1 MKGSLILCAAV
12 AIAAATFAISQ
23 GGVTV
28 HSPQKPVK
36 LMLGKPVQE
45 GCIALVPIIQ
55 PKPIAAGKYITL
67 SDAIRQKLVEIIEI
81 PGREQVNSLEVRN
94 RAELPLLLFAGE
106 LLLGGKQDRI
116 VGKDTIIPPRSS
128 AQVPVYCVEH
138 GRWTGDKNFGDSGM
152 IVNDDVR
159 QAAAKAGGGANQQE
173 VWDKVAET
181 NSRAGKTAPSGTIQ
195 ATLTDPEIQKRIN
208 TLASKLFA
216 GVVGDDE
223 VVGVICVLNGKI
235 HTADIFASHDLF
247 AACGLKLIKSYAADA
262 ELLPVKK
269 NTPPDMKAC
278 EAFLQDV
285 VASSRAADGSIL
297 RLRGGNV
304 SGFESG
310 AGGLGGGG
318 FAHGNYKPGSGSG
331 SGGG

>member
-12 AIAAATFAISQ
+12 AIAAAGVAISQ

-36 LMLGKPVQE
+36 LSLGKPVQE
-45 GCIALVPIIQ
+45 GCIALVPIVQ
-55 PKPIAAGKYITL
+55 PKPIASGKYITL
-67 SDAIRQKLVEIIEI
+67 SEAIRQKLVEVIEI

-116 VGKDTIIPPRSS
+116 VGKDTIIAPRTS
-128 AQVPVYCVEH
+128 AQVPVFCVEH
-138 GRWTGDKNFGDSGM
+138 GRWTGAKSSFDDSGV
-152 IVNDDVR
+152 IVNDEVR
-159 QAAAKAGGGANQQE
+159 QAAAKAGGANQQE

-181 NSRAGKTAPSGTIQ
+181 NSKAGKTAPSGTIQ
-195 ATLTDPEIQKRIN
+195 ATLSDPEIQKRIN
-208 TLASKLFA
+208 ALASKLFA
-216 GVVGDDE
+216 GVVGDDD

-331 SGGG
+331 GG